1 MIVKLLTEH
10 HLEFQNLKG
19 GCTGSSESTLVK
31 YHIGGNTC
39 HGSFGIK
46 VKMNKNAYDEAEL
59 NGASLCVP
67 QSVTKS
73 CECNS
78 SYRFSQIFFKL
89 CRYFCRGLKV
99 CMTFGCNIRINFR
112 YLFCCSNLIH
122 F

>member
-59 NGASLCVP
+59 NGASLNP
-67 QSVTKS
+67 
-73 CECNS
+73 
-78 SYRFSQIFFKL
+78 SQNLVNATPPTGLARSFLNFAGIF
-89 CRYFCRGLKV
+89 V
-99 CMTFGCNIRINFR
+99 EV
-112 YLFCCSNLIH
+112 
-122 F
+122 